1 MKLLFVCTGNICRSP
16 TAESVFRARA
26 ADLSDVAADSA
37 GLDAYHVGEPPDYR
51 AQDCARRRGY
61 DLGGQK
67 ARRLRVDDFQEFDLI
82 LAMDRGHLRSM
93 LRMAPKASHDRIRLF
108 LDYAPQTGQRDV
120 PDPWYGGPAD
130 FERMLDLVEAGVDGL
145 VTTLRG

>member
-1 MKLLFVCTGNICRSP
+1 
-16 TAESVFRARA
+16 
-26 ADLSDVAADSA
+26 
-37 GLDAYHVGEPPDYR
+37 
-51 AQDCARRRGY
+51 
-61 DLGGQK
+61 
-67 ARRLRVDDFQEFDLI
+67 
-82 LAMDRGHLRSM
+82 MDRGHLRSM

-145 VTTLRG
+145 VATLRG